1 VGERWDVVVV
11 GSGIGGSACAA
22 LLAKA
27 GLRTLLVEKNP
38 RIGGSCGWYDKRG
51 FRVDYGT
58 HMFTRGDRGPLG
70 QALRRLGAGDR
81 VEFLRVDDLA
91 VVRGPGLELTLPAQ
105 AWRLPQFCVEA
116 VRQLRIPARELPRI
130 VRLFYDLV
138 TMSRAEAERW
148 DARTIE
154 EFIFRY
160 TEHPRL
166 FGLLGFLLG
175 LYFILPPW
183 EVSAGEAILCF
194 QAMVR
199 DNRLSYP
206 RGGSGAIPR
215 AFVGALERYGGAVR
229 TRAGCLAIEPRPLGG
244 FRVGLKDGS
253 DVHARAVVSTTSLG
267 DLVERLVGARHF
279 PSDYAARA
287 RTIRKS
293 YVAVQAKIALP
304 RRLER
309 AGCVVGG
316 WPRDPSF
323 DPWHITKEDY
333 RTQFADLDRGQVPKV
348 VPLYCPIPTNFD
360 PALAPPGAQLLTAC
374 AVAPTTDVKRPAD
387 TRPDARNDKQFI
399 DGLLDAMRALM
410 PGCLDDALFVDTMGT
425 EALAA
430 WIGKSGGPAVST
442 GQTPEQS
449 GSRRPPVRTPLRG
462 LYVCGDAAGGR
473 GIGTELAC
481 DSAMECVTAILA
493 DLTHGAS
500 PSVASHTSE
509 AARFRVRTSD
519 A

>member
-1 VGERWDVVVV
+1 MVVI
-11 GSGIGGSACAA
+11 GSGIGGSSCAA

-70 QALRRLGAGDR
+70 VALRRLGAGGE

-91 VVRGPGLELTLPAQ
+91 EVRGPGVQLVLPAQ
-105 AWRLPQFCVEA
+105 KWRLPQFCVEA
-116 VRQLRIPARELPRI
+116 VRQLRIPARELPR
-130 VRLFYDLV
+130 VVKLFYDLI
-138 TMSRAEAERW
+138 TMSRQEAERW
-148 DARTIE
+148 DERTIE

-215 AFVGALERYGGAVR
+215 AFVGALERYGGQVR
-229 TRAGCLAIEPRPLGG
+229 TRAGCASIEPLARGG
-244 FRVGLKDGS
+244 YRVGLKDGGE
-253 DVHARAVVSTTSLG
+253 VHARMVVSTTTLG
-267 DLVERLVGARHF
+267 DLVRLVGADRLPEAF
-279 PSDYAARA
+279 TARA

-293 YVAVQAKIALP
+293 YVAVQVKVA
-304 RRLER
+304 LER
-309 AGCVVGG
+309 RHERSGCIVGG
-316 WPRDPSF
+316 WARDPSF
-323 DPWHITKEDY
+323 DPWNITREDY
-333 RTQFADLDRGQVPKV
+333 RSQFADLDQGRVPKV
-348 VPLYCPIPTNFD
+348 VPVYCPIPSNFD
-360 PALAPPGAQLLTAC
+360 PALAPPGGQLLTAC
-374 AVAPTTDVKRPAD
+374 AVAPCTDVPRPED
-387 TRPDARNDKQFI
+387 TRPHARNDRAFV
-399 DGLLDAMRALM
+399 DGLLGAMNGLM
-410 PGCLDDALFVDTMGT
+410 PGCLDGAVFVDTMGT

-442 GQTPEQS
+442 GQTPSQS
-449 GSRRPPVRTPLRG
+449 GKNRPSVRTPLPG

-481 DSAMECVTAILA
+481 DSAMECV
-493 DLTHGAS
+493 
-500 PSVASHTSE
+500 
-509 AARFRVRTSD
+509 AAVLSDVERRVI
-519 A
+519 